1 MLASDRRAAIDTEV
15 EHEIADAIA
24 FAETSPFPA
33 IEALHTNVFAAH

>member
-1 MLASDRRAAIDTEV
+1 MLAPDRRAAIDGEI

-33 IEALHTNVFAAH
+33 IEAIHTNVFAGH